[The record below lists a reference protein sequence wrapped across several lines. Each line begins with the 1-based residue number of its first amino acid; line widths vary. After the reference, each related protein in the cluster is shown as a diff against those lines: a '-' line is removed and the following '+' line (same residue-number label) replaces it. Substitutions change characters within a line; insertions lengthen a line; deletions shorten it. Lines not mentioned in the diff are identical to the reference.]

1 MTVYLVNKP
10 ESTRFLELSRIVR
23 LDLKNIAKFEN
34 IKIIDVTF
42 ATNVE
47 MEVGRVSALPPSKSV
62 TVLARMLRS
71 DRSLQIKRWKRW
83 KSTSR
88 ML

>member
-1 MTVYLVNKP
+1 MQSNIFGEKP
-10 ESTRFLELSRIVR
+10 ESTSFSELSRIVR

-47 MEVGRVSALPPSKSV
+47 MEFG
-62 TVLARMLRS
+62 
-71 DRSLQIKRWKRW
+71 
-83 KSTSR
+83 
-88 ML
+88 